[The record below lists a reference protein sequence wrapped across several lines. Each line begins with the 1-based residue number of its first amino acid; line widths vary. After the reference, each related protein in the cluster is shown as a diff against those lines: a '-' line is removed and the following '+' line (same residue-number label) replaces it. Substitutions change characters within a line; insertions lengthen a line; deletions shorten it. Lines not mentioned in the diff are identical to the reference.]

1 MLIERI
7 VSKGRTTEII
17 LQDGSSFFISSE
29 LFVQSGLAIE
39 QDLSRQEIDWLKH
52 QNDKRTVKLSA
63 LNFLSRRAHSR
74 YELRSKL
81 KKKNYDTNI
90 IEIILDE
97 LVSDSILDDEKFAEM
112 FFLEKFEKKRKGTNI
127 IRKELLAKGISKDII
142 DKVIKYHNDEE
153 LTKKNISYLAE
164 KKIKS
169 LSYKKLEQS
178 ELRNKVIDHLLR
190 KGFEYSDIKA
200 ALEKNNPKFDF

>member
-7 VSKGRTTEII
+7 VAKGRTTEII
-17 LQDGSSFFISSE
+17 LRDGSSFFISSE

-39 QDLSRQEIDWLKH
+39 QDLSRQEIEWLKH

-63 LNFLSRRAHSR
+63 LYFLSRRAHSR
-74 YELRSKL
+74 FELGLKL
-81 KKKNYDTNI
+81 KKKKYDPNF
-90 IEIILDE
+90 IEIVLDE
-97 LVSDSILDDEKFAEM
+97 LISEAILDDEKFAEM
-112 FFLEKFEKKRKGTNI
+112 YFLEKFEKKRKGINI

-142 DKVIKYHNDEE
+142 DNVIKDHYDEE
-153 LTKKNISYLAE
+153 LTKMNINYLAE

-169 LSYKKLEQS
+169 LSYKNLEQS

-190 KGFEYSDIKA
+190 KGFEYSDIKSV
-200 ALEKNNPKFDF
+200 LEKNNLKFDF